1 VLVIFLTKEIEMHR
15 LQSRTYVGQPGET
28 VSVGTTV
35 DGGGQVRIT
44 VGGQPVLNGQFQLPS
59 SPGATVR
66 MQIALAGP
74 QGASCVVPI
83 AVVDGDKDTDFLL
96 CSVFNPAPVHFY
108 DFAVAGAAAVAALAG
123 AKNVPVAGGPAGV
136 AAAAPAAAPATA
148 ARKTA
153 RPRASKP
160 PKRGK

>member
-1 VLVIFLTKEIEMHR
+1 MHR

-35 DGGGQVRIT
+35 DGGGQVSVT
-44 VGGQPVLNGQFQLPS
+44 VGGQTVVNGQFQLPPT
-59 SPGATVR
+59 PGSTVR

-83 AVVDGDKDTDFLL
+83 TVVDGAADTDFLL

-123 AKNVPVAGGPAGV
+123 AKNVPVAGAAPVTPA
-136 AAAAPAAAPATA
+136 APAPAAAGKA
-148 ARKTA
+148 ARKKTTSS
-153 RPRASKP
+153 RASKP